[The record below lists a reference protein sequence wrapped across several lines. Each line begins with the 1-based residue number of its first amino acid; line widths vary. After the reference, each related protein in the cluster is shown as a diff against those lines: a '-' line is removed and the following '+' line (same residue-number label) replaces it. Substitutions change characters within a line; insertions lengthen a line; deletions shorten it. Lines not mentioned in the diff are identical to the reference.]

1 VRRSCKQSARN
12 YRPHRALIDADRFA
26 SRGLSEL
33 TLLDDRM
40 AASRLAQA
48 SALAASGVRLAA
60 RQNRIT
66 RRPGQVLREAAAGR
80 SKPAVAGQGHA
91 TRAAG
96 AIEKASL
103 DNGSNGSPRPD
114 KRADRPRRAGENR
127 PAAEAQAC
135 GTDRTRISGKSPRD
149 ARAPERAAA
158 TAPNASWA
166 HEAILAEVPKLR
178 AFAISLCG
186 NLDQADDFVQE
197 TLLRA
202 WAHIDQFQR
211 GTNMAAWLF
220 TILRNSLR
228 SNYRKYRREVEDA
241 DGSYAER
248 MITQPEQNGRLEFEE
263 LRGALA
269 KLPSDQRETLILV
282 VASGASYEEAAEIC
296 GCRVGTIKS
305 RVHRARARLAQ
316 ILAIDSVDD
325 FAPDRAVQAVLGG
338 ATLGSSPAG

>member
-1 VRRSCKQSARN
+1 MRGATGARHALKSLRRASQPARESSGS
-12 YRPHRALIDADRFA
+12 RAKPGTADPC
-26 SRGLSEL
+26 
-33 TLLDDRM
+33 
-40 AASRLAQA
+40 
-48 SALAASGVRLAA
+48 
-60 RQNRIT
+60 RQT
-66 RRPGQVLREAAAGR
+66 RSV
-80 SKPAVAGQGHA
+80 KA
-91 TRAAG
+91 TQK
-96 AIEKASL
+96 ISL
-103 DNGSNGSPRPD
+103 GNGSSNSKQRG
-114 KRADRPRRAGENR
+114 RADRPRRAGENR
-127 PAAEAQAC
+127 PAIANHVRGIDQASVS
-135 GTDRTRISGKSPRD
+135 GNPVRTDP
-149 ARAPERAAA
+149 APERAA
-158 TAPNASWA
+158 TAVTDTANTAWA

-228 SNYRKYRREVEDA
+228 SNYRKYRREIEDA

-248 MITQPEQNGRLEFEE
+248 MITHPEQNGRLEFEE

-316 ILAIDSVDD
+316 MLAIDSVDD
-325 FAPDRAVQAVLGG
+325 FAPDRTTQAVLRG
-338 ATLGSSPAG
+338 AVG

>member
-1 VRRSCKQSARN
+1 MAAPRLAPALAVACADMRAGSGARHARKSLRRAGQPARESSGSQPA
-12 YRPHRALIDADRFA
+12 RESSGSRAKPGTDDPGRRTR
-26 SRGLSEL
+26 SVKVTQGVSEVS
-33 TLLDDRM
+33 LDDDS
-40 AASRLAQA
+40 AISRQR
-48 SALAASGVRLAA
+48 G
-60 RQNRIT
+60 
-66 RRPGQVLREAAAGR
+66 
-80 SKPAVAGQGHA
+80 
-91 TRAAG
+91 
-96 AIEKASL
+96 
-103 DNGSNGSPRPD
+103 
-114 KRADRPRRAGENR
+114 RADRSRRASENR
-127 PAAEAQAC
+127 PATAGHVRGIDQASVS
-135 GTDRTRISGKSPRD
+135 GNSVRTGP
-149 ARAPERAAA
+149 APERAAA
-158 TAPNASWA
+158 AAMHTANTAWA

-202 WAHIDQFQR
+202 WTHIDQFQR

-228 SNYRKYRREVEDA
+228 SNYRKYRREIEDA

-248 MITQPEQNGRLEFEE
+248 MITHPEQNGRLEFEE

-316 ILAIDSVDD
+316 IMAIDSVDD
-325 FAPDRAVQAVLGG
+325 FAPDRTTQAVLRG
-338 ATLGSSPAG
+338 AAG

>member
-1 VRRSCKQSARN
+1 KVPREIGDSSRRNRTGGVAETRSLKTVNKILRNDTAARSSAK
-12 YRPHRALIDADRFA
+12 H
-26 SRGLSEL
+26 G
-33 TLLDDRM
+33 
-40 AASRLAQA
+40 AASPQRANGHGQA
-48 SALAASGVRLAA
+48 TTDSVRAMGRRGVSEKREVSEKSAAPRPKGAA
-60 RQNRIT
+60 R
-66 RRPGQVLREAAAGR
+66 AAN
-80 SKPAVAGQGHA
+80 
-91 TRAAG
+91 
-96 AIEKASL
+96 
-103 DNGSNGSPRPD
+103 NG
-114 KRADRPRRAGENR
+114 
-127 PAAEAQAC
+127 
-135 GTDRTRISGKSPRD
+135 
-149 ARAPERAAA
+149 
-158 TAPNASWA
+158 WA

-241 DGSYAER
+241 DGAYAER
-248 MITQPEQNGRLEFEE
+248 MITHPEQNGRLEFEE

-269 KLPSDQRETLILV
+269 QLPSDQRETLILV

-305 RVHRARARLAQ
+305 RVHRARAKLAQ
-316 ILAIDSVDD
+316 ILDIDGVDD
-325 FAPDRAVQAVLGG
+325 FAPDRTTQAVLGG
-338 ATLGSSPAG
+338 AVG

>member
-1 VRRSCKQSARN
+1 MAVPRLAPASSIPSAGMRAHPAARDAHKLLRRTSKMSRDIREISGTNQTSGEAETRSLKAVNKNPRNGDASRSRPKQRATSPQRANGHGPATTDSGRNLVLAEASEKSARAA
-12 YRPHRALIDADRFA
+12 PTPK
-26 SRGLSEL
+26 RG
-33 TLLDDRM
+33 
-40 AASRLAQA
+40 A
-48 SALAASGVRLAA
+48 
-60 RQNRIT
+60 
-66 RRPGQVLREAAAGR
+66 P
-80 SKPAVAGQGHA
+80 VA
-91 TRAAG
+91 
-96 AIEKASL
+96 I
-103 DNGSNGSPRPD
+103 N
-114 KRADRPRRAGENR
+114 
-127 PAAEAQAC
+127 
-135 GTDRTRISGKSPRD
+135 
-149 ARAPERAAA
+149 
-158 TAPNASWA
+158 SWA
-166 HEAILAEVPKLR
+166 HDAILAEVPKLR

-241 DGSYAER
+241 DGAYAER
-248 MITQPEQNGRLEFEE
+248 MITHPEQNGRLEFEE

-269 KLPSDQRETLILV
+269 QLPSDQRETLVLV

-316 ILAIDSVDD
+316 ILDIDGVDD
-325 FAPDRAVQAVLGG
+325 FAPDRTTQAVLRG
-338 ATLGSSPAG
+338 AAG

>member
-1 VRRSCKQSARN
+1 MRAGPGARHVHKSLRRASQPAREASGS
-12 YRPHRALIDADRFA
+12 RPKSGTADRGRRTRSVKA
-26 SRGLSEL
+26 TQEVS
-33 TLLDDRM
+33 LDDDCSV
-40 AASRLAQA
+40 SRAE
-48 SALAASGVRLAA
+48 G
-60 RQNRIT
+60 
-66 RRPGQVLREAAAGR
+66 
-80 SKPAVAGQGHA
+80 
-91 TRAAG
+91 
-96 AIEKASL
+96 
-103 DNGSNGSPRPD
+103 
-114 KRADRPRRAGENR
+114 RADPPRRADENR
-127 PAAEAQAC
+127 PATAGHLRGIDQAGAC
-135 GTDRTRISGKSPRD
+135 GKSVRTGP
-149 ARAPERAAA
+149 APERAAA
-158 TAPNASWA
+158 AAMNTTWA

-228 SNYRKYRREVEDA
+228 SNYRKYRREIEDA

-248 MITQPEQNGRLEFEE
+248 MITHPEQNGRLEFEE

-296 GCRVGTIKS
+296 RCRVGTIKS

-325 FAPDRAVQAVLGG
+325 FAPDRTTQAVLRG
-338 ATLGSSPAG
+338 AVG

>member
-1 VRRSCKQSARN
+1 MRG
-12 YRPHRALIDADRFA
+12 RP
-26 SRGLSEL
+26 
-33 TLLDDRM
+33 
-40 AASRLAQA
+40 
-48 SALAASGVRLAA
+48 GVRHAHKPLRRANQPVRELSGRSSNAGTADPGRRARRVKATEAA
-60 RQNRIT
+60 RFDDEPASST
-66 RRPGQVLREAAAGR
+66 PGE
-80 SKPAVAGQGHA
+80 
-91 TRAAG
+91 G
-96 AIEKASL
+96 AE
-103 DNGSNGSPRPD
+103 
-114 KRADRPRRAGENR
+114 RPRRAGENR
-127 PAAEAQAC
+127 PAAADHVRGIDQASA
-135 GTDRTRISGKSPRD
+135 SGNSARNGSSHSNGSAHERD
-149 ARAPERAAA
+149 A
-158 TAPNASWA
+158 TAEANSAWA

-228 SNYRKYRREVEDA
+228 SNYRKYRREIEDA

-248 MITQPEQNGRLEFEE
+248 MITHPEQNGRLEFEE

-269 KLPSDQRETLILV
+269 QLPSDQRETLILV

-325 FAPDRAVQAVLGG
+325 FAPDRTTQAVLRG
-338 ATLGSSPAG
+338 AIG

>member
-1 VRRSCKQSARN
+1 MAAPRLAPASAVASAGMRAGPGTRHAHKSLRRASQPAREASGS
-12 YRPHRALIDADRFA
+12 RPKPGTAE
-26 SRGLSEL
+26 RGRRTRSGKATEEVS
-33 TLLDDRM
+33 LDDDC
-40 AASRLAQA
+40 AVSRA
-48 SALAASGVRLAA
+48 
-60 RQNRIT
+60 
-66 RRPGQVLREAAAGR
+66 EGR
-80 SKPAVAGQGHA
+80 ADP
-91 TRAAG
+91 
-96 AIEKASL
+96 
-103 DNGSNGSPRPD
+103 PRPV
-114 KRADRPRRAGENR
+114 GENR
-127 PAAEAQAC
+127 PATAGDVRGIDQAGAC
-135 GTDRTRISGKSPRD
+135 GKSARTGP
-149 ARAPERAAA
+149 APEPAAA
-158 TAPNASWA
+158 AAINSTWA
-166 HEAILAEVPKLR
+166 HEAILAEVSKLR

-228 SNYRKYRREVEDA
+228 SNYRKYRREIEDA

-248 MITQPEQNGRLEFEE
+248 MITHPEQNGRIEFEE

-305 RVHRARARLAQ
+305 RVHRARTRLAQ

-325 FAPDRAVQAVLGG
+325 FAPDRTTQAVLRG
-338 ATLGSSPAG
+338 AIG

>member
-1 VRRSCKQSARN
+1 
-12 YRPHRALIDADRFA
+12 
-26 SRGLSEL
+26 
-33 TLLDDRM
+33 M
-40 AASRLAQA
+40 AVPRLASA
-48 SALAASGVRLAA
+48 SAD
-60 RQNRIT
+60 
-66 RRPGQVLREAAAGR
+66 AAAGTRAGVVARQANKSLRRPTKAQREASGGR
-80 SKPAVAGQGHA
+80 SKSGTADPSRQ
-91 TRAAG
+91 TRNVK
-96 AIEKASL
+96 AIEEILL
-103 DNGSNGSPRPD
+103 DNDLSSSRQ
-114 KRADRPRRAGENR
+114 RPRANRSRGASENR
-127 PAAEAQAC
+127 PAAANHVRGMDQARASRKSAR
-135 GTDRTRISGKSPRD
+135 TDP
-149 ARAPERAAA
+149 APERAAA
-158 TAPNASWA
+158 AAMNGAWA

-228 SNYRKYRREVEDA
+228 SNYRKYRREIEDA

-248 MITQPEQNGRLEFEE
+248 MITHPEQNGRLEFEE

-316 ILAIDSVDD
+316 MLAIDSVDD
-325 FAPDRAVQAVLGG
+325 FAPDRTTQSVLRG
-338 ATLGSSPAG
+338 ALG

>member
-1 VRRSCKQSARN
+1 MN
-12 YRPHRALIDADRFA
+12 
-26 SRGLSEL
+26 
-33 TLLDDRM
+33 
-40 AASRLAQA
+40 
-48 SALAASGVRLAA
+48 
-60 RQNRIT
+60 
-66 RRPGQVLREAAAGR
+66 
-80 SKPAVAGQGHA
+80 
-91 TRAAG
+91 
-96 AIEKASL
+96 
-103 DNGSNGSPRPD
+103 
-114 KRADRPRRAGENR
+114 
-127 PAAEAQAC
+127 
-135 GTDRTRISGKSPRD
+135 
-149 ARAPERAAA
+149 
-158 TAPNASWA
+158 TANTAWA

-202 WAHIDQFQR
+202 WTHIDQFQR

-228 SNYRKYRREVEDA
+228 SNYRKYRREIEDA

-248 MITQPEQNGRLEFEE
+248 MITHPEQNGRLEFEE

-305 RVHRARARLAQ
+305 RVHRARALLAQ

-325 FAPDRAVQAVLGG
+325 FAPDRTTQAVLRG
-338 ATLGSSPAG
+338 AAG

>member
-1 VRRSCKQSARN
+1 MN
-12 YRPHRALIDADRFA
+12 
-26 SRGLSEL
+26 
-33 TLLDDRM
+33 
-40 AASRLAQA
+40 
-48 SALAASGVRLAA
+48 
-60 RQNRIT
+60 
-66 RRPGQVLREAAAGR
+66 
-80 SKPAVAGQGHA
+80 
-91 TRAAG
+91 G
-96 AIEKASL
+96 A
-103 DNGSNGSPRPD
+103 N
-114 KRADRPRRAGENR
+114 
-127 PAAEAQAC
+127 
-135 GTDRTRISGKSPRD
+135 TT
-149 ARAPERAAA
+149 
-158 TAPNASWA
+158 WA

-202 WAHIDQFQR
+202 WTHIDQFQR

-228 SNYRKYRREVEDA
+228 SNYRKYRREIEDA

-248 MITQPEQNGRLEFEE
+248 MITHPEQNGRLEFEE

-325 FAPDRAVQAVLGG
+325 FAPDRTTQAVLRG
-338 ATLGSSPAG
+338 AAG

>member
-1 VRRSCKQSARN
+1 MRAGPGTRHAHKSLRRASQPAREASGS
-12 YRPHRALIDADRFA
+12 RPKPGTADPGRRTRSVKA
-26 SRGLSEL
+26 TQEVS
-33 TLLDDRM
+33 LDDD
-40 AASRLAQA
+40 S
-48 SALAASGVRLAA
+48 SVS
-60 RQNRIT
+60 
-66 RRPGQVLREAAAGR
+66 RPGG
-80 SKPAVAGQGHA
+80 
-91 TRAAG
+91 
-96 AIEKASL
+96 
-103 DNGSNGSPRPD
+103 
-114 KRADRPRRAGENR
+114 RADRPRRAGENR
-127 PAAEAQAC
+127 P
-135 GTDRTRISGKSPRD
+135 S
-149 ARAPERAAA
+149 PERAAA
-158 TAPNASWA
+158 AAMNTTWA

-228 SNYRKYRREVEDA
+228 SNYRKYRREIEDA

-248 MITQPEQNGRLEFEE
+248 MITHPEQNGRIEFEE

-305 RVHRARARLAQ
+305 RVHRARTRLAQ

-325 FAPDRAVQAVLGG
+325 FAPDRTTQAVLRG
-338 ATLGSSPAG
+338 AIG